1 MSSPSK
7 VIRCQSLR
15 RSNIDRVAVSAPL
28 RSRLRLLPVILH
40 FHVAAAVAIT
50 ALILNSRGFA
60 SVESRFASLENRFTS
75 LENRM
80 IALENRI
87 RTDLQEFYRILTD
100 HDRRI
105 QRLEDNK

>member
-1 MSSPSK
+1 MEAN
-7 VIRCQSLR
+7 VLTAI
-15 RSNIDRVAVSAPL
+15 ISA
-28 RSRLRLLPVILH
+28 S
-40 FHVAAAVAIT
+40 ASAAVAIT

-105 QRLEDNK
+105 QRLEDKK